1 MKKTIV
7 LGASPNPARYAYIAV
22 MRLKAAGH
30 EVIPIGIREGEIDGI
45 PIVIGKPEIEDVH
58 TITIYLNPQ
67 RLEEYYDWMLDVI
80 KPKRLIF
87 NPGAEEPHFM
97 WRAKTEGFEVLEAC
111 TLVLLATGQY

>member
-7 LGASPNPARYAYIAV
+7 LGASPNPARYANVAV
-22 MRLKAAGH
+22 RRLRAAGH

-45 PIVIGKPEIEDVH
+45 PIVIGKPAIEGVH
-58 TITIYLNPQ
+58 TITIYLSPLRQ
-67 RLEEYYDWMLDVI
+67 QEYYDWMLDVI
-80 KPKRLIF
+80 KPQRLIF

-97 WRAKTEGFEVLEAC
+97 WRAKLEGFEVLEAC

>member
-7 LGASPNPARYAYIAV
+7 LGATPNPARYAHTAV
-22 MRLKAAGH
+22 LRLKAAGH

-45 PIVIGKPEIEDVH
+45 PIVIGKPEIEGVH

-80 KPKRLIF
+80 KPRRLIF

-97 WRAKTEGFEVLEAC
+97 WRAKLEGFEVLEAC
-111 TLVLLATGQY
+111 TLVMLATGQY